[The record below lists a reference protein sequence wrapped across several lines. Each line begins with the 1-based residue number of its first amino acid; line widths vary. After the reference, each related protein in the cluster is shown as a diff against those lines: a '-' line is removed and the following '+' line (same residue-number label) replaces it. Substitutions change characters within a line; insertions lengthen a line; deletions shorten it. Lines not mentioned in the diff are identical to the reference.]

1 MISQQDADT
10 VRDFHY
16 CSPLDPT
23 KCYRFRRNGQTKRW
37 KRTPQRFA
45 IPAKFGL
52 YTYRT
57 ITNLDDQNFHVPE
70 DCPNK
75 SRFGFAV
82 PAE

>member
-1 MISQQDADT
+1 MISQREADNVDT
-10 VRDFHY
+10 FHY
-16 CSPLDPT
+16 VSPTSPG
-23 KCYRFRRNGQTKRW
+23 KCYVFRRNGKTRRW
-37 KRTPQRFA
+37 KRTPQRFS
-45 IPAKFGL
+45 IPTKFGL